1 MPTDPR
7 SMRVGSVI
15 VAALAALAAGIFL
28 IGHQNNLFRSKN
40 HYRVRFVTVSG
51 LQANNPVKLS
61 GVHVGR
67 VERIVLPE
75 DPDEHLLV
83 VHIAVDRRFGARIR
97 TDSRARLK
105 TLGLLGDKYVEITS
119 GSPEAAQI
127 LSGGEIPAAEPTDVD
142 QLIASGED
150 VVEQIVAISYS
161 LAALLQR
168 LERGEGVLGQLM
180 SPLAPDQPTVPEKIY
195 ATVESVERLTEA
207 FATGRGPLARLVFDE
222 QMGDRLARSVDRLE
236 AILAQAE
243 DGEGLVPALLTD
255 TELRAK
261 LESIVDNLATVSA
274 DLAELTRSLEDGE
287 GLLPRLVF
295 DEEYGREMTE
305 EVRELVERINAVTAK
320 LSDGEGTVGR
330 LIEDPQVYE
339 AIHDVIVGVNE
350 SKLLRWLIRNRQKAG
365 IRKRFEDAT
374 QSPSGPQDA
383 PPDAGEQESG
393 SSERG

>member
-1 MPTDPR
+1 MQTEHR
-7 SMRVGSVI
+7 SVRVGSVVV
-15 VAALAALAAGIFL
+15 VALLVLAAAIFL
-28 IGHQNNLFRSKN
+28 IGSQNNLFRRKN
-40 HYRVRFVTVSG
+40 HYRVRFATVTG
-51 LQANNPVKLS
+51 LQAHNPVKLS

-75 DPDEHLLV
+75 DPGEHLLV
-83 VHIAVDRRFGARIR
+83 VHIAVDKRFGGRVR
-97 TDSRARLK
+97 TDSRARIK

-119 GSPEAAQI
+119 GSPEAAEI
-127 LSGGEIPAAEPTDVD
+127 PDGGEIPAAEPTDVD
-142 QLIASGED
+142 KLIATGED

-180 SPLAPDQPTVPEKIY
+180 SPLDPDQPSVPEKIY

-207 FATGRGPLARLVFDE
+207 FESGRGPLARLVFDE
-222 QMGDRLARSVDRLE
+222 QMGERLAQSVDRLE

-243 DGEGLVPALLTD
+243 EGEGLMPALLTD

-261 LESIVDNLATVSA
+261 IETLAENLTATTA

-295 DEEYGREMTE
+295 DEEYGRETAHE
-305 EVRELVERINAVTAK
+305 LRELLVELRAVAAK
-320 LSDGEGTVGR
+320 LNAGEGTAGR

-365 IRKRFEDAT
+365 IRKRYEDAA
-374 QSPSGPQDA
+374 QDPSGPQDA
-383 PPDAGEQESG
+383 PQE
-393 SSERG
+393 EF

>member
-1 MPTDPR
+1 MQTDHR
-7 SMRVGSVI
+7 SLRVGSV
-15 VAALAALAAGIFL
+15 VVVSLVALAAGIFL
-28 IGHQNNLFRSKN
+28 IGNQNNLFRSKN
-40 HYRVRFVTVSG
+40 HYRVRFATVSG

-75 DPDEHLLV
+75 DPGEHLLV
-83 VHIAVDRRFGARIR
+83 VHIAVDERFGARVR
-97 TDSRARLK
+97 TDSRARIK

-119 GSPEAAQI
+119 GSPEAAEI

-180 SPLAPDQPTVPEKIY
+180 SPLDPDQPSVPEKIY
-195 ATVESVERLTEA
+195 ATVDSVERLIEA
-207 FATGRGPLARLVFDE
+207 FETSRGPLARLVFDE
-222 QMGDRLARSVDRLE
+222 QTGDKLARSVDRLE
-236 AILAQAE
+236 ALLAQAE
-243 DGEGLVPALLTD
+243 EGEGLVPALLTD
-255 TELRAK
+255 SELRAK
-261 LESIVDNLATVSA
+261 LETIADNLATTSA
-274 DLAELTRSLEDGE
+274 GLAELTRTLEDGE
-287 GLLPRLVF
+287 GLLPRLFF
-295 DEEYGREMTE
+295 DEEYGREMT
-305 EVRELVERINAVTAK
+305 RELRELLVELHAVSAK

-365 IRKRFEDAT
+365 IRKRFEDAA
-374 QSPSGPQDA
+374 QNPSEPQDA
-383 PPDAGEQESG
+383 PQEA
-393 SSERG
+393 SEEGIEEL